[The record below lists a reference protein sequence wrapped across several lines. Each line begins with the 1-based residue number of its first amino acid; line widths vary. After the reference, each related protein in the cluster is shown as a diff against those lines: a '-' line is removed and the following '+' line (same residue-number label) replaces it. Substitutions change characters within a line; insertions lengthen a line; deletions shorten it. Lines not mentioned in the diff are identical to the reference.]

1 MTHTIILNGVH
12 SAVDKVELARAI
24 QKSVKGNTD
33 YKYLDPCLNVS
44 KKITAEYK
52 TVGHMIAEVL
62 DKERMG
68 DYKGSTVQVTP
79 TSQKR
84 FVNGL

>member
-1 MTHTIILNGVH
+1 MIHTIILNGVH

-24 QKSVKGNTD
+24 QTASKAKTD

-44 KKITAEYK
+44 KKVSAEYK
-52 TVGHMIAEVL
+52 TVGHIIAEVL

-68 DYKGSTVQVTP
+68 VKKVSTL
-79 TSQKR
+79 SLW
-84 FVNGL
+84 N